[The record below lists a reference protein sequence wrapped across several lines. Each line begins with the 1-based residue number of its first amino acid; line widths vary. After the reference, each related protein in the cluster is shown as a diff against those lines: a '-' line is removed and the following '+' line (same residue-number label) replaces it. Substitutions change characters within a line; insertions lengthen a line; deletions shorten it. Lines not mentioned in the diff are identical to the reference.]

1 MPCGTGARSTRPK
14 QRIAPLRERP
24 FRAAHRWPAGAVSR
38 SRGAGRWEKR
48 LPSSDG
54 GMPPEKEGGVLAAVS
69 AAGHTETALSKSGG
83 KQMKRRESGAEQAGI
98 MRKSACARLRPGPV
112 RLWPFQPVEYP
123 DRILHFCCGRGWAGS
138 LRKIGSAPAG
148 RRLAPFAAAASG
160 RSGRARAVTPKN
172 RSAGRKTC
180 RRRFFRSGPR
190 LPTGRQR
197 PK

>member
-1 MPCGTGARSTRPK
+1 MNGRFGRRIDGLPGPSPGAAARGDGKNAS
-14 QRIAPLRERP
+14 PLR
-24 FRAAHRWPAGAVSR
+24 AAGCRR
-38 SRGAGRWEKR
+38 
-48 LPSSDG
+48 
-54 GMPPEKEGGVLAAVS
+54 EKEGGVLAAVS
-69 AAGHTETALSKSGG
+69 AAGHTETTLSKSSG
-83 KQMKRRESGAEQAGI
+83 KQMKRSESGAEQAGI

-148 RRLAPFAAAASG
+148 RRLAPFVPAAPG

-172 RSAGRKTC
+172 RPAGRKTC
-180 RRRFFRSGPR
+180 RRRLFCSGPR